1 MSGICGVWHKQYP
14 QRLGQTLKAV
24 TTQLA
29 LSPLETPAQVL
40 GEAAGVAVQAR
51 FPDSQQVFRNDR
63 VLLACDADLLNMR
76 ELAAAAGQRLEETT
90 AAAVMAA
97 LYEERGDSF
106 LDAIDGAFA
115 IILWDITKRRLLA
128 AIDRFGIKRLA
139 WYANET
145 QVVVASRVDAV
156 HAATSGLDVN
166 PRAIANVINF
176 TSDLAPETIFT
187 GVRRLEPATML
198 HANGGETRTAS
209 YWDMRYEVDG
219 RTGEKALAEQ
229 LRSVMER
236 SVSAHC
242 RGETPGD
249 CGAFLSGGTDSSTI
263 VGLMSRALG
272 PGVKAFSIGFQEERF
287 NELRYADIA
296 ARSFGADHRKY
307 FVSARDCFDALP
319 HVVRAFDEPFGNSS
333 AVATYFCTKLAADH
347 GVRTLLA
354 GDGGDELF
362 GGNERYATE
371 RVFTLYHDIP
381 AWLRRGIVEPAAN
394 LPINVSLARKV
405 RGYIRRANLPDA
417 ERMFSYHFL
426 RDHAVDEVFSD
437 DFLESLD
444 GYDVLTV
451 SNAHYARAP
460 AADHLNRLLYVD
472 VKITLGDNDLP
483 KVTCASELAGVRTRF
498 PFLGRE
504 VAEFSGRIPAALKLK
519 RFEKRYLFKQAFAQ
533 LLPAEIIR
541 KKKHGFG
548 IPVAFW
554 IKSDPLLRE
563 LASDTLFSSRAQQR
577 GYYRPGFVQDLF
589 RKHDETNGTYYGDII
604 WAILMLELWHT
615 VFVDRRTVQEIV

>member
-1 MSGICGVWHKQYP
+1 
-14 QRLGQTLKAV
+14 
-24 TTQLA
+24 
-29 LSPLETPAQVL
+29 
-40 GEAAGVAVQAR
+40 
-51 FPDSQQVFRNDR
+51 
-63 VLLACDADLLNMR
+63 
-76 ELAAAAGQRLEETT
+76 
-90 AAAVMAA
+90 
-97 LYEERGDSF
+97 
-106 LDAIDGAFA
+106 
-115 IILWDITKRRLLA
+115 
-128 AIDRFGIKRLA
+128 
-139 WYANET
+139 
-145 QVVVASRVDAV
+145 
-156 HAATSGLDVN
+156 
-166 PRAIANVINF
+166 
-176 TSDLAPETIFT
+176 
-187 GVRRLEPATML
+187 
-198 HANGGETRTAS
+198 
-209 YWDMRYEVDG
+209 
-219 RTGEKALAEQ
+219 
-229 LRSVMER
+229 
-236 SVSAHC
+236 
-242 RGETPGD
+242 
-249 CGAFLSGGTDSSTI
+249 
-263 VGLMSRALG
+263 MSRALG

-577 GYYRPGFVQDLF
+577 GYYRPGFVEDLF